1 MAEPYEMWADE
12 YQGLGY
18 DLQAA
23 IDKYKADMLAHAKTI
38 GIAAPTTHGLVEAIV
53 KYHDGLFVLVAD
65 PPPLE
70 KQPLPT
76 DPKYYKTKA
85 DQVAIAAK
93 EAKDA
98 ATLKAQAEKEARQA
112 KQAEKEARQAK

>member
-23 IDKYKADMLAHAKTI
+23 IDKYKADMLAHANTI
-38 GIAAPTTHGLVEAIV
+38 GIAAPTTYGLVEIIT

-65 PPPLE
+65 PSPLE
-70 KQPLPT
+70 KQSLPI

-85 DQVAIAAK
+85 DQKTIVAKAAK
-93 EAKDA
+93 EEAIV
-98 ATLKAQAEKEARQA
+98 KAQAEKEARM
-112 KQAEKEARQAK
+112 KKLAEI